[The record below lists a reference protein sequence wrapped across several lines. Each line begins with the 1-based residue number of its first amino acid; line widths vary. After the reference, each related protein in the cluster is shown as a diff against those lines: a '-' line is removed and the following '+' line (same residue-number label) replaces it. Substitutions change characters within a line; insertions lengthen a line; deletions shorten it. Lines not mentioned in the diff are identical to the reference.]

1 MSGDFAQSY
10 SDCLCSLVVVSC
22 CFLEIVHCYSPG
34 ILFQG
39 GLHMRTKS
47 APGVEMLH
55 SVTVP
60 SWHYVVFFIFREFY
74 MLTTSATWWGQ
85 LWTSMSPCLN
95 QWPSPV
101 YSPCVASSSSSRYR
115 VIFYALLLFYS
126 TFYLT
131 ILKYIHVLCFIWS
144 SFFCRLEWICKLLNL

>member
-1 MSGDFAQSY
+1 MGWVEISHRVTVTVCVAWSLLLFSRDCTLLQSRY
-10 SDCLCSLVVVSC
+10 LIS
-22 CFLEIVHCYSPG
+22 
-34 ILFQG
+34 G

-47 APGVEMLH
+47 ASGVEMLH

-60 SWHYVVFFIFREFY
+60 SWLYIVYFIFREFY

-101 YSPCVASSSSSRYR
+101 YSPCVASLSSSRYL

-144 SFFCRLEWICKLLNL
+144 SFFVD